1 LRLTMIAL
9 ASLALSAAD
18 PLAYAADLPPAPILD
33 DTDEPDSS
41 GWYLRGDIGAMDRI
55 LSRGGRDFG
64 SASLPPLVRARFDR
78 DLTVGGGVGYRL
90 SPWFRADVTVDHR
103 FGATFNGTRFASVS
117 NHALD
122 RADLDATTFLVN
134 GYVDLDLWSG
144 ITPYLGAGIGVS
156 RNRFAAPERQTSAPD
171 GTTIIL
177 PLTSRT
183 ENVLAWALMAGV
195 AVELSANLKI
205 DLGYR
210 YTHLGNVNTRPDGP
224 DALIRAKDMGAHE
237 FRIGARYMLD

>member
-9 ASLALSAAD
+9 ASLALSAA
-18 PLAYAADLPPAPILD
+18 ASSARSADLPPAPILD
-33 DTDEPDSS
+33 DTDEPDDS
-41 GWYLRGDIGAMDRI
+41 GWYLRGDIGAMDQI

-64 SASLPPLVRARFDR
+64 SASLPPLVKAGFDR
-78 DLTVGGGVGYRL
+78 DVTIGGGVGYRL

-103 FGATFNGTRFASVS
+103 FGGTFKGTRFTSAS

-134 GYVDLDLWSG
+134 GYVDLDLWGG

-156 RNRFAAPERQTSAPD
+156 RNRFANPERETIAPD
-171 GTTIIL
+171 GTTAIM

-183 ENVLAWALMAGV
+183 ENVLGWALMAGV
-195 AVELSANLKI
+195 AVDLSANLKL

-210 YTHLGNVNTRPDGP
+210 YTHLGSVGIHADGA
-224 DALIRAKDMGAHE
+224 DGLIRAKDMGAHE